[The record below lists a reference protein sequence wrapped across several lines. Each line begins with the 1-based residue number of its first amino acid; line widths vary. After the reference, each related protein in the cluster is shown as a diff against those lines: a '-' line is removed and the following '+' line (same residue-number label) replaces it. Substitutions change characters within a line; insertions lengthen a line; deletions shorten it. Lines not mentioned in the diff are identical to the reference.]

1 MNKILYLKVKKDFT
15 LPLTK
20 SVSILGNINTG
31 FTVVTKDEFNN
42 LQDGSMKFDLKDNA
56 NVFDIEQKINDK
68 EYSEFI
74 KNNS

>member
-1 MNKILYLKVKKDFT
+1 MNKILYLKVKKD
-15 LPLTK
+15 LK
-20 SVSILGNINTG
+20 IKNEDKI
-31 FTVVTKDEFNN
+31 KDIVNK
-42 LQDGSMKFDLKDNA
+42 LQGKFDLKDNA

>member
-1 MNKILYLKVKKDFT
+1 MNKILYLKVKKD
-15 LPLTK
+15 LKTK
-20 SVSILGNINTG
+20 NEDKIKGIVN
-31 FTVVTKDEFNN
+31 K
-42 LQDGSMKFDLKDNA
+42 LQGKFDLKDNA

>member
-1 MNKILYLKVKKDFT
+1 MNKILYLKVKKD
-15 LPLTK
+15 LK
-20 SVSILGNINTG
+20 IKNEDKIKGIVN
-31 FTVVTKDEFNN
+31 K
-42 LQDGSMKFDLKDNA
+42 LQGKFDLKDNA

>member
-1 MNKILYLKVKKDFT
+1 MNKILCLKVKKD
-15 LPLTK
+15 LK
-20 SVSILGNINTG
+20 IKNEDKI
-31 FTVVTKDEFNN
+31 KDIVNK
-42 LQDGSMKFDLKDNA
+42 LQGKFDLKDNA